1 MADLHVIPRIVYGN
15 EENLSIQNQGPVAR
29 MNVWLSIKSSGELR
43 SVERMK
49 DEGIKTKTY
58 NLEAEKKYYQTKS
71 NYIRIK
77 MHAA

>member
-1 MADLHVIPRIVYGN
+1 
-15 EENLSIQNQGPVAR
+15 
-29 MNVWLSIKSSGELR
+29 
-43 SVERMK
+43 VERMK